1 MPAPAF
7 IVNRALQSFGTRTTV
22 TDAELAANST
32 NEAIQAN
39 LIAEPLRNELIRM
52 APWNCATN
60 YANLVLISSVPGT
73 PENTSPGTMLWQKGQ
88 PYPPWAYEYQW
99 PMDCIRPLF
108 IVPQSQTGFSGGIP
122 ITTAVT
128 GGAPAF
134 WQGPPVRFKV
144 GIDQF
149 FAITT
154 PTSIVSPGAGYV
166 VGEVVTL
173 AIGPVSSPPIGAP
186 ARLSV
191 TTVDGSGGV
200 TGFRII
206 GDFVDASTGR
216 ETVDPVGGNYFA
228 PPTSPLVQGSST
240 GAGTGLSI
248 SAATLGPIDRRI
260 ILTDQELATLCYLKN
275 VTDPNTMDSLFIDA
289 WSYILGSGLIMA
301 LSGDKALANN
311 GVAKANQK
319 IVEARNADGN
329 EGLTVNDVTPDWIRT
344 RGADFSRSMLTG
356 PYSGFEWGNLFP
368 VYG

>member
-39 LIAEPLRNELIRM
+39 LITEPLRNELIRM

-99 PMDCIRPLF
+99 PVDCVRPLF

-149 FAITT
+149 LAITT
-154 PTSIVSPGAGYV
+154 PTAVVSPGTGYV
-166 VGEVVTL
+166 VNEIVTL
-173 AIGPVSSPPIGAP
+173 ARGPISSPPVGAP
-186 ARLSV
+186 AKLIITSV
-191 TTVDGSGGV
+191 GVGGAV
-200 TGFRII
+200 TAFKII
-206 GDFVDASTGR
+206 GDFIDASTGR
-216 ETVDPVGGNYFA
+216 ITTEEIGGNYF
-228 PPTSPLVQGSST
+228 TQNVPLEQGSSN
-240 GAGTGLSI
+240 GAGVGLSI
-248 SAATLGPIDRRI
+248 AVNSFGPTDRRV
-260 ILTDQELATLCYLKN
+260 ILTNQEFATLCYLKN
-275 VTDPNTMDSLFIDA
+275 VTDPNTMDSLFVDA
-289 WSYILGSGLIMA
+289 WTYILGSALIMA
-301 LSGDKALANN
+301 LSGDKAMANN

-319 IVEARNADGN
+319 IMEARNADGN

-344 RGADFSRSMLTG
+344 RGADYSRSMLTG